1 MSWLTF
7 AFGAILAW
15 GMYGVIL
22 HRGQVQLASP
32 LRALFCVGVAYFI
45 IAVLVPS
52 AAMWSKG
59 DFEGFNPGGTFTATV
74 AGCLGAIGAICIIW
88 SFKSGGRPMFVMP
101 LVFGGA
107 PLINVVASMLIHPPK
122 SPPNPML
129 YVGFVLLA
137 IGAAIVLYFKPT
149 S

>member
-15 GMYGVIL
+15 GMYGVTL

-32 LRALFCVGVAYFI
+32 LRALLCVGFAYFV

-52 AAMWSKG
+52 VAMWSKG
-59 DFEGFNPGGTFTATV
+59 DFEGFNSDGTVTATV

-88 SFKSGGRPMFVMP
+88 SFKSGGRPMYVMP

-107 PLINVVASMLIHPPK
+107 PLINVVASILIHPPK
-122 SPPNPML
+122 DPPNPML
-129 YVGFVLLA
+129 YIGFVLLA
-137 IGAAIVLYFKPT
+137 AGAAIVLYFKP
-149 S
+149 SS